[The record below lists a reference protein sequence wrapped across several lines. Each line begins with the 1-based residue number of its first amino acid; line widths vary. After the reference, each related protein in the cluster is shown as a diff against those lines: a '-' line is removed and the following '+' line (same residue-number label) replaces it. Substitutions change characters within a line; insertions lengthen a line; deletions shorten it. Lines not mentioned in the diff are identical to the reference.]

1 MFSTYSSLFL
11 YYLLFAAEKAGTV
24 DESVA
29 EEGEGGKESE
39 PAEQGGEERACVRMA
54 YRVSETTYYCCWP
67 SASSC
72 LGPCARLF
80 PKSNLFT
87 TGPAGGSSG

>member
-1 MFSTYSSLFL
+1 MVVLLKALTCDVPCLSLR
-11 YYLLFAAEKAGTV
+11 AGTE

-54 YRVSETTYYCCWP
+54 YR
-67 SASSC
+67 
-72 LGPCARLF
+72 
-80 PKSNLFT
+80 
-87 TGPAGGSSG
+87 